1 MDDASDLTLGGV
13 VCGNP
18 STPLQE
24 FLCCVIT
31 HQTLPV
37 FCGNPFATHFIN
49 FSSLSEPLEDMDDAS
64 DLTLG
69 GVVCGN
75 PSKALRSRAKT
86 RIHTPDSKQEH
97 KDKLFAK
104 VSSQSVPR

>member
-1 MDDASDLTLGGV
+1 
-13 VCGNP
+13 
-18 STPLQE
+18 
-24 FLCCVIT
+24 
-31 HQTLPV
+31 
-37 FCGNPFATHFIN
+37 
-49 FSSLSEPLEDMDDAS
+49 MDDAS

-104 VSSQSVPR
+104 VSSAPNFELSPSSHPVWVSNKKKGSLKFMGDRQLANVSSTFVI